1 MDWRIFVQ
9 QNHIKNLPLTE
20 QRQRYIKALNE
31 AEMALAIMAQA
42 QVQNAYT
49 IPSQTGAAIGGS
61 DPLDIKMTTV
71 TEIITQDG
79 FALRN
84 EESTHNLATE
94 QQF

>member
-49 IPSQTGAAIGGS
+49 IPSQ
-61 DPLDIKMTTV
+61 
-71 TEIITQDG
+71 
-79 FALRN
+79 
-84 EESTHNLATE
+84 
-94 QQF
+94 